1 MFTHKILVYD
11 RYINFDRISIC
22 NVGIYILCS
31 SYFSAFFHN
40 YEKPT
45 QSSETPAKTNIAT
58 AKNPLTKKK
67 LVSQRLEQLVHHEWC
82 C

>member
-1 MFTHKILVYD
+1 MIDTLILIELAYAMLVY
-11 RYINFDRISIC
+11 
-22 NVGIYILCS
+22 ILRS